1 MSKRITMSVLAVLL
15 AAAPAVAAPI
25 CSDSRQG
32 LYTSFSVEFGA
43 PYTEQ
48 EMNELDLKR
57 LKQLGVDATD
67 VERWSGCLR
76 AYVRTPNGI
85 EMQFYDPNTFQ
96 RVQ

>member
-1 MSKRITMSVLAVLL
+1 MSKRITLTVLAVLL
-15 AAAPAVAAPI
+15 AASPAAAAPI
-25 CSDSRQG
+25 CTDTRAG
-32 LYTSFSVEFGA
+32 LYTRFSVEFGA

-48 EMNELDLKR
+48 EMNEMDLKR
-57 LKQLGVDATD
+57 LQQMGVDATG

-76 AYVRTPNGI
+76 AYVRTANGL